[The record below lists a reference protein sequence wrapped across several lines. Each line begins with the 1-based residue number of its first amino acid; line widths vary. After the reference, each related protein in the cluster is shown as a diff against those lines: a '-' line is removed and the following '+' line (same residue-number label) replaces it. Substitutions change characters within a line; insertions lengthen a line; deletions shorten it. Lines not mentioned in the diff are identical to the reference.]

1 VGDAQFQQKCLGR
14 MDEVSRR
21 EGRTVLFCPLRHGE
35 EVKARILFET
45 RAPVDVGI
53 NTLPLGPETYSLH
66 ICCCSRDSGSFDYV
80 PEALRFEVLPG
91 STTPNFFRSK
101 RWQMV
106 HVKGRWE
113 WNLSNSEP
121 LIRS

>member
-1 VGDAQFQQKCLGR
+1 MLGSIR
-14 MDEVSRR
+14 Y
-21 EGRTVLFCPLRHGE
+21 LW
-35 EVKARILFET
+35 
-45 RAPVDVGI
+45 APKPIRSTSVAA
-53 NTLPLGPETYSLH
+53 
-66 ICCCSRDSGSFDYV
+66 RDSGSFDYV